1 MSDER
6 VRVAIIGTG
15 NVASGH
21 ARAYRLNAELIEVV
35 ALADI
40 APGKAEAFAAQHG
53 LVDATIC
60 GHYEEALSLPDVE
73 AVDIC
78 TRWPA
83 HAPASLAAFEAG
95 KHVFCEKPMAG
106 SVAEA
111 REMADAAEASGLV
124 HLMDF
129 TYRYYPGARFI
140 KQLVDDGRFG
150 EIVRVRTEYLTG
162 SLWASTARWPRQ
174 TRPEI
179 DVDRPADNILG
190 GLASH
195 MIDLARSYGG
205 EINRVWGRHRVVG
218 GRGQTA
224 NAIVDFANGAT
235 GTVEASAAASGRLQ
249 HYRRAEV
256 HGTKGAAIYC
266 YTYPDMVEVYLTE
279 GVSAHVP
286 GGFVTVP
293 VPGADPVDL
302 DVGWVQGIAGAQAT
316 FAQAIR
322 GGTKPDGDF
331 YDGYRSQV
339 IMEAIAR
346 SSRTGEAVDVTP
358 EED

>member
-1 MSDER
+1 MSNHK
-6 VRVAIIGTG
+6 VRVAIVGTG

-21 ARAYRLNAELIEVV
+21 AQAYKLNAELIEVA

-53 LVDATIC
+53 LTDATIC
-60 GHYEEALSLPDVE
+60 SHYEEALALPDVE

-78 TRWPA
+78 TRWPE

-106 SVAEA
+106 SAAEA
-111 REMADAAEASGLV
+111 TKMAEAAKASGLV

-140 KQLVDDGRFG
+140 KQLVDGGRLG

-162 SLWASTARWPRQ
+162 SLWSSEGRRSRRQ
-174 TRPEI
+174 RYRTDP
-179 DVDRPADNILG
+179 DRPADNIIG
-190 GLASH
+190 SFASH

-205 EINRVWGRHRVVG
+205 EITRVWGRHQVVAE
-218 GRGQTA
+218 RGQTA
-224 NAIVDFANGAT
+224 NAIVDFATGAV
-235 GTVEASAAASGRLQ
+235 GTIEASATASGRLQ

-256 HGTKGAAIYC
+256 HGTKGAAVYC
-266 YTYPDMVEVYLTE
+266 YTYPDVVEIYFTE

-293 VPGADPVDL
+293 VPGAAAVDL
-302 DVGWVQGIAGAQAT
+302 HVGWVQGIAGAQET
-316 FAQAIR
+316 FARAIR
-322 GGTKPDGDF
+322 SGTKPDGDF

-346 SSRTGEAVDVTP
+346 SSRTGQAVDVIP
-358 EED
+358 ED